1 MASTNDLIITAYR
14 RFVAEVPALAK
25 LPLVFRLEL
34 KGRGDVQVF
43 RVEVPGPGE
52 PVVSRQEP
60 EDARCEVS
68 IPRADFNVLAEKGTL
83 GDWHDAWDKGLI
95 KSGGDPA
102 IRQLVAN
109 LVQRQEA
116 RSQLRRTH

>member
-1 MASTNDLIITAYR
+1 MASTNDLIVTACQ
-14 RFVAEVPALAK
+14 RFVTEVPALAK

-43 RVEVPGPGE
+43 RVEWPGVDGPK
-52 PVVSRQEP
+52 VSRGEP
-60 EDARCEVS
+60 EDARCELS

-95 KSGGDPA
+95 KSSGDPA
-102 IRQLVAN
+102 IRQLIAN
-109 LVQRQEA
+109 LVARQEA
-116 RSQLRRTH
+116 RSQLRRAH